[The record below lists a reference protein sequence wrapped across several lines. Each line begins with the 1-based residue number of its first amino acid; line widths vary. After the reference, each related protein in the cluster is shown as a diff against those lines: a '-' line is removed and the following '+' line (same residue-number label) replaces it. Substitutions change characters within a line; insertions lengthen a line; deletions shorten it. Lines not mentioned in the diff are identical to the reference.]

1 MQSSPAPDPR
11 AFRSAVR
18 AWAWPVA
25 TTALFATVVIWTS
38 MHHEPWRDEVVPLS
52 IARRAG
58 SLAELAEPLK
68 FEGHPILWYLLLGCA
83 YHVVGQAWVL
93 KAASVGTTIGAV
105 FLLNRSPLPWWLC
118 GVFTFS
124 FFPLYQYGVVSR
136 GYSLEMLLLFVL
148 CTVYPHRREHPL
160 ILACVLAALA
170 NTEAFGLIMTAAA
183 GAMLLV
189 EGLMAGRGAWRGIM
203 SDRRLLG
210 AASIV
215 GGGIALSAAVALPD
229 ASHPL
234 TGFQRLDLA
243 AILAGVGRA
252 IVYPVAHAAQ
262 FTIVP
267 YADAWV
273 WAYFVYLARR
283 PAVLTFCAASLVGME
298 VLFNLVYG
306 PGAPWHVGNVFLI
319 LVASAWLDAAAATPS
334 VAISAPLE
342 RGRIWLGRVL
352 AVAIVFVFAN
362 HAWLAARYVVIDVG
376 NDYSANRRLAELV
389 HDDPSLATAIVMG
402 EPDTPLWSVPYYLD
416 NRVFL
421 PREGVFRDWGRFSSS
436 RPAEW
441 DLDALLGAARS
452 ARDACACPVV
462 ITMGYDV
469 RQPGAYTNFRG
480 TRFEEHFRITPEARD
495 AFLAATQPLARLGPT
510 LTDENY
516 DVFVLR

>member
-1 MQSSPAPDPR
+1 
-11 AFRSAVR
+11 
-18 AWAWPVA
+18 VA
-25 TTALFATVVIWTS
+25 TTALFAAVAIWTS

-68 FEGHPILWYLLLGCA
+68 FEGHPILWYLLLWCA
-83 YHVVGQAWVL
+83 YHLVGQAWVL
-93 KAASVGTTIGAV
+93 KAASVGTAIGAI
-105 FLLNRSPLPWWLC
+105 FLLNRSPLPWWLR

-136 GYSLEMLLLFVL
+136 GYSLEMLLLFVF
-148 CTVYPHRREHPL
+148 CAVYPHRREHPL

-170 NTEAFGLIMTAAA
+170 NTEAFGLIMAGAAV
-183 GAMLLV
+183 AMLLV
-189 EGLMAGRGAWRGIM
+189 EGVMAGRGAWRGIA
-203 SDRRLLG
+203 SDRRLSRRLLG

-215 GGGIALSAAVALPD
+215 GGGVALSAAVAFPD
-229 ASHPL
+229 TSHPL

-243 AILAGVGRA
+243 AIAVGVGGA
-252 IVYPVAHAAQ
+252 VVYPVAHATQ
-262 FTIVP
+262 FTVVP

-273 WAYFVYLARR
+273 WAYFAYLARR
-283 PAVLTFCAASLVGME
+283 PAVLTFCALSLVGME

-306 PGAPWHVGNVFLI
+306 PGAPWHVGNVFLV
-319 LVASAWLDAAAATPS
+319 LVASAWLDAAASTSS
-334 VAISAPLE
+334 VAIPAPLE
-342 RGRIWLGRVL
+342 RGRRWLGRAL

-362 HAWLAARYVVIDVG
+362 HAWLAAQYVTTDVA
-376 NDYSANRRLAELV
+376 NDYSANRRLAELMR
-389 HDDPSLATAIVMG
+389 DDPSLATAIVMG

-416 NRVFL
+416 NRIFL
-421 PREGVFRDWGRFSSS
+421 PREGVFRDWGMFSSS

-441 DLDALLGAARS
+441 DLDALLRTARS
-452 ARDACACPVV
+452 TRDACACPVV

-469 RQPGAYTNFRG
+469 GRPGAYTNFPG
-480 TRFEEHFRITPEARD
+480 TRFEERFRITPEARD